1 MTQPTT
7 VPAQKPF
14 DAVIFD
20 LDGTLLDSLQDIGNA
35 ANEVL
40 TQLGL
45 PPRSLEDYRTLV
57 GDGVSVLFQR
67 AVPECVQDENL
78 RTRCMKEF
86 EASYA
91 EQWHRHSR
99 PYDGIGNLLKALHR
113 ADVPMAVLSN
123 KPEGFTLRC
132 VEFFFPETP
141 FAFVIGHSER
151 FPRKP
156 DPTSANWIAQAL
168 RVHPPSVAYVGD
180 TDTDMK
186 TAVRA
191 GFHAVG
197 VTWGF
202 RTEAE
207 LVAHGARVA
216 LHTPHALQEYLLH
229 T

>member
-1 MTQPTT
+1 MTQPTV
-7 VPAQKPF
+7 VPAKKPF

-40 TQLGL
+40 LQLGL

-67 AVPECVQDENL
+67 AIPDCAQDEIL
-78 RTRCMKEF
+78 RARCIKSF
-86 EASYA
+86 EATYA
-91 EQWHRHSR
+91 EQWNRHSR
-99 PYDGIGNLLKALHR
+99 AYDGIETLLEALRR

-123 KPEGFTLRC
+123 KPEAFTQQC
-132 VEFFFPETP
+132 VAHFFPRTQ

-168 RVHPPSVAYVGD
+168 HVQPSSVAYVGD

-186 TAVRA
+186 TAVGA

-216 LHTPHALQEYLLH
+216 IHSPHALKQYLLQ